1 WSSPVTASGNTA
13 TGTIDGIGYTYTSDQ
28 TVNTSPAIFDSY
40 NVFPTSAGSS
50 DIFSFPRTAHSV
62 IRNIAVTSNTIEFD
76 EPVTDPVLVFSSI
89 GGPAGAVPVVF
100 GQPIEVL
107 WMDHRSGGSW
117 SVSQDSPTQITGH
130 EGYAI
135 VRMPGTHSS
144 ISFDYTAAENYANFL
159 FGISKERN
167 CNPDL
172 DLDNDWILDCD
183 ENGLNEDP
191 TSAFVLLDDA
201 NVPSNL
207 IAGSAYQIQLT
218 PNSGNKRGTAWT
230 RGQVDFTED
239 FMFSMKVNL
248 GSNTGGA
255 DGLAVVFHNSSQGTA
270 AKGAVGGGLGAQGIA
285 NGIALELDTH
295 RNSTAPHND
304 PVADH
309 GTIRRTSNWAALSG
323 TAPLNPTVSN
333 VKDGNW
339 HELKVYWSATTSTL
353 NYTFDGNQVTS
364 YAFPVTGTNSIASIL
379 GGTKAYFGYT
389 GSTGLLFNDQRIGF
403 DDPCSIPVFL
413 DTDGDG
419 IPNHLDLDSDGDGC
433 PD

>member
-172 DLDNDWILDCD
+172 DLDNDGILNTD
-183 ENGLNEDP
+183 ECNGENIIIDGDFTTLPSSPGAINP
-191 TSAFVLLDDA
+191 AQFATLTSNNWTFASTGSGFDAQIIWDNITAPFVFGNGIRFQRDGQTQLLTQSLSGWYYYESPKILISKIAA
-201 NVPSNL
+201 NNSAPNAYASTLVMSY
-207 IAGSAYQIQLT
+207 AGVEYAKIT
-218 PNSGNKRGTAWT
+218 TTNGSGNAATIT
-230 RGQVDFTED
+230 Y
-239 FMFSMKVNL
+239 
-248 GSNTGGA
+248 SNGA
-255 DGLAVVFHNSSQGTA
+255 TSSLTSF
-270 AKGAVGGGLGAQGIA
+270 AVGTVYNNWVI
-285 NGIALELDTH
+285 EL
-295 RNSTAPHND
+295 
-304 PVADH
+304 
-309 GTIRRTSNWAALSG
+309 
-323 TAPLNPTVSN
+323 PLNIPASGDLTIEYLAGPADS
-333 VKDGNW
+333 DD
-339 HELKVYWSATTSTL
+339 
-353 NYTFDGNQVTS
+353 F
-364 YAFPVTGTNSIASIL
+364 SIGDVVVNAC
-379 GGTKAYFGYT
+379 G
-389 GSTGLLFNDQRIGF
+389 
-403 DDPCSIPVFL
+403 

-419 IPNHLDLDSDGDGC
+419 IPDFLDLDSDGDGC
-433 PD
+433 PDAIEGAG

>member
-1 WSSPVTASGNTA
+1 EIDGENYKRIQRAWLSQRQNTPGDLHFQANLSAYGADFGLLNDVVMIIADDEDFTVNVRTVSGTNEIGRWIHDYNFDTQAATQYITYGILEEQCLPEFVWSSPVTASGNTA

-172 DLDNDWILDCD
+172 DLDNDGILDCD

-218 PNSGNKRGTAWT
+218 PNSGNKRG
-230 RGQVDFTED
+230 
-239 FMFSMKVNL
+239 
-248 GSNTGGA
+248 
-255 DGLAVVFHNSSQGTA
+255 
-270 AKGAVGGGLGAQGIA
+270 
-285 NGIALELDTH
+285 
-295 RNSTAPHND
+295 
-304 PVADH
+304 
-309 GTIRRTSNWAALSG
+309 
-323 TAPLNPTVSN
+323 
-333 VKDGNW
+333 
-339 HELKVYWSATTSTL
+339 
-353 NYTFDGNQVTS
+353 
-364 YAFPVTGTNSIASIL
+364 
-379 GGTKAYFGYT
+379 
-389 GSTGLLFNDQRIGF
+389 
-403 DDPCSIPVFL
+403 
-413 DTDGDG
+413 
-419 IPNHLDLDSDGDGC
+419 
-433 PD
+433 